1 MLALALALLQPAHA
15 KADAEGL
22 AGVDWRPFDRGD
34 LAAIIGDTDGAAG
47 ADTPTGDS
55 RSATGLTPWG
65 GVAVGQNAY
74 LASVGLTVDR
84 TLSWTGTVDDQDD
97 TLQRRLVASI
107 RPGLDYRRY
116 LRPREP
122 AGVVPWVG
130 LGASAVLPVVRYEDA
145 SLTPEEQ
152 ADWDEAAREDRA
164 RLLAVGGR
172 IGAGLEVGFANG
184 LGVGARLFG
193 VVHRAQTLDEDTY
206 TATVRL
212 DSDAAVYLSFTF

>member
-1 MLALALALLQPAHA
+1 MLALAIALILPAHA
-15 KADAEGL
+15 EAEGL
-22 AGVDWRPFDRGD
+22 AGVDWRPFDRSD
-34 LAAIIGDTDGAAG
+34 LASIIGDSNGAAG
-47 ADTPTGDS
+47 ADTPPTAS
-55 RSATGLTPWG
+55 RSAAGLTPWG
-65 GVAVGQNAY
+65 GVIVGPNAW
-74 LASVGLTVDR
+74 LASFGLTLDR
-84 TLSWTGTVDDQDD
+84 TLSWTGTVDDQED
-97 TLQRRLVASI
+97 TLQHRLVASL

-122 AGVVPWVG
+122 GAVAPWVG

-164 RLLAVGGR
+164 RILAVGGR
-172 IGAGLEVGFANG
+172 LGAGLEVGFANG

-193 VVHRAQTLDEDTY
+193 VVHRGQTLDEDTY

-212 DSDAAVYLSFTF
+212 DTDAAVYLSFTF